1 MRIDLGGRAGGP
13 RTELWVSSW
22 GHQERRPI
30 MLAVVEGG
38 QEASVGVVG
47 GGVVGTGVSNVASRP
62 SPSDLGSSPPQSD
75 DPQARIQALEAEIAR
90 LKATVAQ
97 LQQSLAGTDRRRQIE
112 KALTDNQAVD
122 LETAMVL
129 TEAAMSGPGA
139 PDAATAVRDLRKRKP
154 FLFHSSSAR
163 GSAMSGAVSE
173 GDGEMGRAA
182 DEARASGD
190 RAALLR
196 YLKMRRGS

>member
-1 MRIDLGGRAGGP
+1 
-13 RTELWVSSW
+13 
-22 GHQERRPI
+22 
-30 MLAVVEGG
+30 
-38 QEASVGVVG
+38 
-47 GGVVGTGVSNVASRP
+47 
-62 SPSDLGSSPPQSD
+62 
-75 DPQARIQALEAEIAR
+75 
-90 LKATVAQ
+90 
-97 LQQSLAGTDRRRQIE
+97 
-112 KALTDNQAVD
+112 
-122 LETAMVL
+122 MVL